1 MKQTKFLL
9 AGMFFGL
16 LIIKSEA
23 LSWFRIQEMFRFQ
36 SIHMFGIFGTAI
48 LVGALTVFFIKTL
61 QLKTVQG
68 EPIVLKRKALQPK
81 AQIFGGLLFG
91 FGWVLTGL
99 CVAPIYALLGT
110 GYAASLLI
118 LFGAL
123 AGVYAYAWSKNKL
136 PH

>member
-48 LVGALTVFFIKTL
+48 LVGSISVYAIKSL
-61 QLKTVQG
+61 QLKTIEG
-68 EPIVLKRKALQPK
+68 ELITLKKKPLKPR

-99 CVAPIYALLGT
+99 CIAPVYALIGT
-110 GYAASLLI
+110 GYAASFLI

-123 AGVYAYAWSKNKL
+123 AGVFVYGWSKNKL

>member
-1 MKQTKFLL
+1 MNQFKFLVT
-9 AGMFFGL
+9 GIFFGL
-16 LIIKSEA
+16 LIVKSEA

-48 LVGALTVFFIKTL
+48 LVGALTVIAIRKFHLKTL
-61 QLKTVQG
+61 SG
-68 EPIVLKRKALQPK
+68 EAIKLEKKPLLVK
-81 AQIFGGLLFG
+81 AQVLGGLLFG

-110 GYAASLLI
+110 GYLAALPI
-118 LFGAL
+118 LAGAL
-123 AGVYAYAWSKNKL
+123 AGVYVYGLSKDKL